1 MALAIMFIYIAVWV
15 VSAVIKCVNCVKS
28 RQEAV
33 MEEQM
38 ELLERNLQERR
49 SKRKAAAK
57 AVPMDK

>member
-15 VSAVIKCVNCVKS
+15 VSAVIKCVKCVKS

-33 MEEQM
+33 MEEKM

-57 AVPMDK
+57 AAPMDK